1 MQGALA
7 DKAKLVSRPGDGFRQ
22 DLSDRSRV
30 DLISTLPLVP
40 PPALLC
46 SCSVSHQS
54 IHAAAAAASALA
66 AVAAVA
72 AANAIAAVAVVAVAA
87 DAAVAA
93 AVVIRA

>member
-7 DKAKLVSRPGDGFRQ
+7 DKAKLVSRPGDSFRQ

-40 PPALLC
+40 PPALSC
-46 SCSVSHQS
+46 TCSVSHQS
-54 IHAAAAAASALA
+54 IHAAAASAI
-66 AVAAVA
+66 AAVA
-72 AANAIAAVAVVAVAA
+72 AANAIAAVAAAVVAVAA

-93 AVVIRA
+93 AVVIPA

>member
-66 AVAAVA
+66 AVAA
-72 AANAIAAVAVVAVAA
+72 AVVAVAA